1 MGLQDCPAVVQGR
14 AYEEDA
20 AFCAFEVRDCG
31 FEGVVGAE
39 GVDFEDCFEG
49 VGGEALKLC

>member
-1 MGLQDCPAVVQGR
+1 MQGR